1 MVLQIPQPT
10 SKMGQLSDFHY
21 IVLAMQYNSSKYI
34 SFKFSKF
41 CKASKCFGS
50 RWHLLSACSM
60 TISTGADE
68 HDILPN
74 MVYLLC
80 R

>member
-21 IVLAMQYNSSKYI
+21 TVLAMQYNSSKVNI
-34 SFKFSKF
+34 F
-41 CKASKCFGS
+41 
-50 RWHLLSACSM
+50 LLSFQSFAKQVSVL
-60 TISTGADE
+60 GAGGT
-68 HDILPN
+68 
-74 MVYLLC
+74 YFLLA